1 MQKYICTIIATVLL
15 LFSQS
20 SMGQSAS
27 RGVKTPDFAYP
38 RTVIKQS
45 DKILSSAM
53 RNGDDKTIVRS
64 LLDYALAGSAI
75 GNENIPK
82 GIAKIDSVMGVSN
95 DPVLRGMLS
104 MLEAYIYNNVYAMNR
119 WVYDQRNS
127 PLEPVPADYDE
138 WSGEQFRHRIES
150 LLDVAIAD
158 STALRA
164 VPLRDYKGVITQDRQ
179 TEVYYPT
186 LYDFVASQALTILEG
201 WGNDGHCFPLWMA
214 RSSADSAERFSVPSL
229 KRDPRGEK
237 ILAIYSSL
245 LSGVKRGSATDVNTR
260 LARLMFLRS
269 NVAEGSDIRYSSI
282 NPYNSLSRSLYKEL
296 YESYLNDEGK
306 PSTEYAGD
314 ILLEIPFYGEEDNN
328 KGLYDTMTAFL
339 NSWPGYWRR
348 DCIRRSLNDMSR
360 KRVNLNTP
368 QVIAPGREFDISVSL
383 NNVERMTVDIYDVSS
398 APAWRDDCELKS
410 VGTSARKIASLPVS
424 VSGERVPFR
433 VDRKIRYSFPKSGN
447 YIVVPVVNGVA
458 PKRENYQKI
467 HVTTVALGWSTFLDR
482 TVWAVDAN
490 DGSPLEDV
498 VVSVN
503 KYRYRDNDVSKRLG
517 VTGADGSLS
526 VNGVSGALT
535 ATKGDD
541 RYALPLSIYDNNYTR
556 PDKWIMAVRGYPSL
570 PLYHQGDTVEWTAIC
585 YEFKGGLNRPCPGKR
600 VRAVMY
606 DANSMAVDTLVC
618 ETDRFGRAC
627 GKFALPASG
636 LTGWYHIS
644 IDKNRNAVRFQ
655 VSDYKLPTFHV
666 LEPEVERGVPAQG
679 DVTLRGKVQTYS
691 GFPVADAEVTVA
703 LSVTS
708 RPRWWYPSRAYDV
721 YSTKVRTDG
730 KGEYEVAFTDDIFA
744 TSPLENGYYTA
755 SVTALSSTGES
766 QTGSVSFSRGERYI
780 IKAVSPAN
788 FEISGSVELPVEA
801 NLVNYEDSTIH
812 EAVNVRLVRND
823 STVAV
828 SSMIQGKGKLA
839 VGGCEQGRYNVVF
852 THEDAD
858 SVVRELVLY
867 DRASAESPCPDNL
880 IWAPEWDVMVSGVEN
895 PSWLYAVNCDTH
907 MLVTLWTPDGVIS
920 QHWEKARKGFNNLTV
935 SLPAGVDEATLS
947 VMATGNYRQES
958 GRVIVR
964 RADSMNGLRIVA
976 ETFRDRTVP
985 GEEESWTFRVVDL
998 KGNGRE
1004 AAVIADMYNTALDA
1018 LASTDWSFSAMTGGQ
1033 RSFGWNLSTLN
1044 GTNGFY
1050 YNVPVAQARL
1060 RCPDLVEPD
1069 FNTYGRSFRN
1079 VRIRGIRPLMSA
1091 RMSTGSVNGIETT
1104 YDEEIIVGEKAA
1116 LAESAPIAD
1125 DMMKTADAGMGSDYD
1140 SVDNVIEHKDAVNV
1154 TGKEQFSYRESN
1166 VPLAFFRPSLVTD
1179 REGKLVLKFTVPN
1192 ANTTWGFRAVA
1203 FTDSLLSAKFSSNV
1217 VASKKIMVQP
1227 NLPRFLRTGDRAVV
1241 KASVMNATSDVQR
1254 VETVV
1259 ELYDPSDGDV
1269 LYSMNRPD
1277 TIAPDGS
1284 KVVDVEISVP
1294 SDMPLLGYRIK
1305 SSTETFADG
1314 EQALIPVLPSVTPVI
1329 ETYPFY
1335 VAPDQRDF
1343 SMKLPEMP
1351 SDSRVTLQ
1359 FCENPVWYVV
1369 TALPGLLNKDA
1380 TSAPEAARSIFS
1392 AAVASGLL
1400 RDNPVIAAALKEWN
1414 EGDKSSEMLTSMLE
1428 RNEDLKIMLLN
1439 ATPWMLDV
1447 RNDTERMA
1455 RLALLFDKNTVDRT
1469 LDANISL
1476 LKKLAHKNGGW
1487 SWCEQYREPSMWATR
1502 EVLWMMGRLVALGFM
1517 PDDGG
1522 LKKMI
1527 AAALDWDT
1535 SETLKDYR
1543 KYPDGDYTRY
1553 VHLHDMF
1560 ARMDVGAPDV
1570 RIANATTQRI
1580 LSTWKKESLAGKAVA
1595 AQVLYKNNYKSV
1607 ARELLVSIRQ
1617 FGEKSPEKGMW
1628 FPSLDDNAW
1637 YGSMG
1642 KLGITSLVLE
1652 TFAMIDPGCV
1662 DIDDLRQWL
1671 ILQKG
1676 SQDWGSSAAASEVVA
1691 AILSTSG
1698 KWFTPAEEGSKVR
1711 VGGLEMAPDRVERM
1725 TGEYKISLNA
1735 SESSGKRLSVK
1746 KNGDTPSWGAV
1757 FCQYVD
1763 NMTSVK
1769 AQGCPELNITK
1780 ELLVSTDPGEGTL
1793 GRHAVAK
1800 ADSLAVGDRV
1810 TVRLLLKAD
1819 RDMDYVAIVDDRP
1832 ACFEPV
1838 EQLPSP
1844 MYSEGICFYRENR
1857 DASTRIFID
1866 HLPKGTYI
1874 LTYDMWVN
1882 NAGVFIS
1889 GIATAQSEY
1898 APQYL
1903 AHSAGNRVYVK

>member
-1 MQKYICTIIATVLL
+1 
-15 LFSQS
+15 
-20 SMGQSAS
+20 
-27 RGVKTPDFAYP
+27 
-38 RTVIKQS
+38 
-45 DKILSSAM
+45 
-53 RNGDDKTIVRS
+53 
-64 LLDYALAGSAI
+64 
-75 GNENIPK
+75 
-82 GIAKIDSVMGVSN
+82 
-95 DPVLRGMLS
+95 
-104 MLEAYIYNNVYAMNR
+104 
-119 WVYDQRNS
+119 
-127 PLEPVPADYDE
+127 
-138 WSGEQFRHRIES
+138 
-150 LLDVAIAD
+150 
-158 STALRA
+158 
-164 VPLRDYKGVITQDRQ
+164 
-179 TEVYYPT
+179 
-186 LYDFVASQALTILEG
+186 
-201 WGNDGHCFPLWMA
+201 
-214 RSSADSAERFSVPSL
+214 
-229 KRDPRGEK
+229 
-237 ILAIYSSL
+237 
-245 LSGVKRGSATDVNTR
+245 
-260 LARLMFLRS
+260 
-269 NVAEGSDIRYSSI
+269 
-282 NPYNSLSRSLYKEL
+282 
-296 YESYLNDEGK
+296 
-306 PSTEYAGD
+306 
-314 ILLEIPFYGEEDNN
+314 
-328 KGLYDTMTAFL
+328 
-339 NSWPGYWRR
+339 
-348 DCIRRSLNDMSR
+348 
-360 KRVNLNTP
+360 
-368 QVIAPGREFDISVSL
+368 
-383 NNVERMTVDIYDVSS
+383 
-398 APAWRDDCELKS
+398 
-410 VGTSARKIASLPVS
+410 
-424 VSGERVPFR
+424 
-433 VDRKIRYSFPKSGN
+433 
-447 YIVVPVVNGVA
+447 
-458 PKRENYQKI
+458 
-467 HVTTVALGWSTFLDR
+467 
-482 TVWAVDAN
+482 
-490 DGSPLEDV
+490 
-498 VVSVN
+498 
-503 KYRYRDNDVSKRLG
+503 
-517 VTGADGSLS
+517 
-526 VNGVSGALT
+526 
-535 ATKGDD
+535 
-541 RYALPLSIYDNNYTR
+541 
-556 PDKWIMAVRGYPSL
+556 
-570 PLYHQGDTVEWTAIC
+570 
-585 YEFKGGLNRPCPGKR
+585 
-600 VRAVMY
+600 
-606 DANSMAVDTLVC
+606 
-618 ETDRFGRAC
+618 
-627 GKFALPASG
+627 
-636 LTGWYHIS
+636 
-644 IDKNRNAVRFQ
+644 
-655 VSDYKLPTFHV
+655 
-666 LEPEVERGVPAQG
+666 
-679 DVTLRGKVQTYS
+679 
-691 GFPVADAEVTVA
+691 
-703 LSVTS
+703 
-708 RPRWWYPSRAYDV
+708 
-721 YSTKVRTDG
+721 
-730 KGEYEVAFTDDIFA
+730 
-744 TSPLENGYYTA
+744 
-755 SVTALSSTGES
+755 
-766 QTGSVSFSRGERYI
+766 
-780 IKAVSPAN
+780 
-788 FEISGSVELPVEA
+788 
-801 NLVNYEDSTIH
+801 
-812 EAVNVRLVRND
+812 
-823 STVAV
+823 
-828 SSMIQGKGKLA
+828 MIQGKGMLA
-839 VGGCEQGRYNVVF
+839 VGGCEQGRYNLVF

-964 RADSMNGLRIVA
+964 RADSMKGLRIVA

-1018 LASTDWSFSAMTGGQ
+1018 LASTDWSFSAMTAGQ

-1050 YNVPVAQARL
+1050 YNVPMAQARL

-1091 RMSTGSVNGIETT
+1091 RMSTGSVNGIETM
-1104 YDEEIIVGEKAA
+1104 YDEEIIVEEKAA
-1116 LAESAPIAD
+1116 LAESAPIAN

-1154 TGKEQFSYRESN
+1154 TEKEQFSYRESN

-1259 ELYDPSDGDV
+1259 ELYDPSDGKV

-1277 TIAPDGS
+1277 TIAPDGH

-1335 VAPDQRDF
+1335 MAPDQRDF

-1439 ATPWMLDV
+1439 ATPWMLDA

-1522 LKKMI
+1522 LRKMI

-1535 SETLKDYR
+1535 SETLRDYR

-1553 VHLHDMF
+1553 MHLHDMF
-1560 ARMDVGAPDV
+1560 ARMGVGEPDV

-1580 LSTWKKESLAGKAVA
+1580 LSTWRRESLAGKAVA

-1607 ARELLVSIRQ
+1607 ARELLASIRQ

-1652 TFAMIDPGCV
+1652 TFAMIEPGCV

-1698 KWFTPAEEGSKVR
+1698 KWITPAEGSKVR
-1711 VGGLEMAPDRVERM
+1711 VGGLEMTPDRVERM

-1746 KNGDTPSWGAV
+1746 KSGDTPSWGAV

-1780 ELLVSTDPGEGTL
+1780 ELLVNTDPGEGTL
-1793 GRHAVAK
+1793 GRQAVVK
-1800 ADSLAVGDRV
+1800 TDSLAVGDRV
-1810 TVRLLLKAD
+1810 TVRLVLKVD
-1819 RDMDYVAIVDDRP
+1819 KDMDYVAIIDDRP

-1882 NAGVFIS
+1882 NAGVFTS

-1898 APQYL
+1898 APQYS
-1903 AHSAGNRVYVK
+1903 AHSAGNRVCVK

>member
-1 MQKYICTIIATVLL
+1 MQKHICTIIATVLL

-38 RTVIKQS
+38 KTVIKQS
-45 DKILSSAM
+45 DKALSSAM

-82 GIAKIDSVMGVSN
+82 GIAKIDSVTGVSN

-104 MLEAYIYNNVYAMNR
+104 MLEAYIYNSVYAMNR

-282 NPYNSLSRSLYKEL
+282 NPYNSLSRSLYMEL

-314 ILLEIPFYGEEDNN
+314 ILLEIPSYGEEDNN
-328 KGLYDTMTAFL
+328 KGLYDTMTAFM

-348 DCIRRSLNDMSR
+348 DCIKRSLNDMSR

-398 APAWRDDCELKS
+398 APAWRDDYELKS
-410 VGTSARKIASLPVS
+410 VGSSARKIASLPVS
-424 VSGERVPFR
+424 VNGERVPFR

-467 HVTTVALGWSTFLDR
+467 HVTTVALGSSTFLDR

-541 RYALPLSIYDNNYTR
+541 GYALPLSIYDNNYTR

-600 VRAVMY
+600 VQAVMY
-606 DANSMAVDTLVC
+606 DANSMAVDTLMC

-627 GKFALPASG
+627 GKFTLPASG

-691 GFPVADAEVTVA
+691 GFPVADAELTVA

-708 RPRWWYPSRAYDV
+708 RPRWWYPSRVYDV

-730 KGEYEVAFTDDIFA
+730 KGEYEVVFTDDIFV

-788 FEISGSVELPVEA
+788 FDISGSVELPVEA

-828 SSMIQGKGKLA
+828 SSMIQGKGMLA
-839 VGGCEQGRYNVVF
+839 VGGCEQGRYNLVF

-964 RADSMNGLRIVA
+964 RADSMKGLRIVA

-1018 LASTDWSFSAMTGGQ
+1018 LASTDWSFSAMTAGQ

-1050 YNVPVAQARL
+1050 YNVPMAQARL

-1091 RMSTGSVNGIETT
+1091 RMSTGSVNGIETM
-1104 YDEEIIVGEKAA
+1104 YDEEIIVEEKAA
-1116 LAESAPIAD
+1116 LAESAPIAN

-1154 TGKEQFSYRESN
+1154 TEKEQFSYRESN

-1259 ELYDPSDGDV
+1259 ELYDPSDGKV

-1277 TIAPDGS
+1277 TIAPDGH

-1335 VAPDQRDF
+1335 MAPDQRDF

-1439 ATPWMLDV
+1439 ATPWMLDA

-1522 LKKMI
+1522 LRKMI

-1535 SETLKDYR
+1535 SETLRDYR

-1553 VHLHDMF
+1553 MHLHDMF
-1560 ARMDVGAPDV
+1560 ARMGVGEPDV

-1580 LSTWKKESLAGKAVA
+1580 LSTWRRESLAGKAVA

-1607 ARELLVSIRQ
+1607 ARELLASIRQ

-1652 TFAMIDPGCV
+1652 TFAMIEPGCV

-1698 KWFTPAEEGSKVR
+1698 KWITPAEGSKVR
-1711 VGGLEMAPDRVERM
+1711 VGGLEMTPDRVERM

-1746 KNGDTPSWGAV
+1746 KSGDTPSWGAV

-1780 ELLVSTDPGEGTL
+1780 ELLVNTDPGEGTL
-1793 GRHAVAK
+1793 GRQAVVK
-1800 ADSLAVGDRV
+1800 TDSLAVGDRV
-1810 TVRLLLKAD
+1810 TVRLVLKVD
-1819 RDMDYVAIVDDRP
+1819 KDMDYVAIIDDRP

-1882 NAGVFIS
+1882 NAGVFTS

-1898 APQYL
+1898 APQYS
-1903 AHSAGNRVYVK
+1903 AHSAGNRVCVK